1 MHSLSLTRL
10 LAGRPQE
17 EITSPTTLNEESD
30 EGTGKEL
37 ALGSSTGSLSQ
48 DPITVQTAP
57 ITLSSSS
64 PPTDEA
70 ERAAMTTESTDNG
83 NRAKKSQGRAVSF
96 DPSSTPPSLRIVEDL
111 SESESSFQAG
121 TFTARQYRRRRAMQ
135 LGALALL
142 LVILPLA
149 IGLGVAYSNRP
160 SSSSTSQDSAV
171 PESSS
176 NPTLGPM
183 IPTVAPSAA
192 LGSTPAPTIAPVP
205 PPTAAPALSTDL
217 PVTPSPTLPPTE
229 IVFAPVT
236 SILDLLVANNSTRRD
251 L

>member
-1 MHSLSLTRL
+1 M
-10 LAGRPQE
+10 QE
-17 EITSPTTLNEESD
+17 EITSRSKLNDEPDEETGNAPVLGTSSD
-30 EGTGKEL
+30 
-37 ALGSSTGSLSQ
+37 SLSD
-48 DPITVQTAP
+48 DPITTQTAP
-57 ITLSSSS
+57 ISFAPSS

-70 ERAAMTTESTDNG
+70 EPVTTTASVESKDTGKEKRA
-83 NRAKKSQGRAVSF
+83 QGRAVSF
-96 DPSSTPPSLRIVEDL
+96 DPSSDSPSPRIVEDL

-121 TFTARQYRRRRAMQ
+121 TLTARQYRRRRAMQ

-160 SSSSTSQDSAV
+160 SSSSTSKDSAV
-171 PESSS
+171 PDSSS
-176 NPTLGPM
+176 NPTIGPM

-192 LGSTPAPTIAPVP
+192 LVATPAPTV
-205 PPTAAPALSTDL
+205 APAPRTTTAPASSTD
-217 PVTPSPTLPPTE
+217 PPATPSPTMPPTE

-236 SILDLLVANNSTRRD
+236 SILDLLVANNATRRD